1 MSQTTINALWITLVG
16 MGIVF
21 LVLLLLWGLMAL
33 MVRVA
38 APRTKAEEASE
49 IAVEEEEPQVAGAA
63 IPVPDLG
70 GESRIKAAAAAVAVA
85 LALRARENGHPSAR
99 TTGESF
105 SAWQSV
111 LRANQLTQH
120 SRMYSRKQRGTEQ

>member
-1 MSQTTINALWITLVG
+1 MSQTTINSLWITLIG

-21 LVLLLLWGLMAL
+21 LALLLLWGLMTL
-33 MVRVA
+33 MVKVG
-38 APRTKAEEASE
+38 APRTEAEEASE
-49 IAVEEEEPQVAGAA
+49 IAEEKGEPQVAGAA

-70 GESRIKAAAAAVAVA
+70 GESRLKAAAAAVAVA
-85 LALRARENGHPSAR
+85 LALRARKNGHPSAR
-99 TTGESF
+99 PTGQSF

-120 SRMYSRKQRGTEQ
+120 SRMYTRKQRGTEQ